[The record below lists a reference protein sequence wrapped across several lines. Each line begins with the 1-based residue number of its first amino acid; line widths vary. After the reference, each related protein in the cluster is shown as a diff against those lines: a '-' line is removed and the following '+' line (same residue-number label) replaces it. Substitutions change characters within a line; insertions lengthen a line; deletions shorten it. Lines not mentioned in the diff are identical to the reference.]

1 MFFAALTFLSAVS
14 ISLTAA
20 YFSVIGLATMFPGSR
35 DAIIIMGGVLEVG
48 KLVASV
54 WLHHN
59 WNDSF
64 KFLKRY
70 LLFSVVVLSLITS
83 MGIFGFLSRS
93 HVEHHASIE
102 KEQAIIH
109 QIDQKII
116 REQNFITRK
125 KEQLELFNNNK
136 NHQKDNSDSIITTLQ
151 NRVKDLKQEKNN
163 SIKIQNDIIDKL
175 NIRLTELDKQLSDTK
190 PSGLFGNQSRYK
202 ELISNQELERKSIS
216 DSKLAAENKIQK
228 ISSDIDTDISQI
240 RAKIDSILSFSP
252 QDSTIDAFDHPS
264 RSEIEDAYHRI
275 TLLESEKF
283 EYGSKLRALEV
294 EIGPILYIA
303 NLLNEWGGVSI
314 DTNQA
319 IRIVIITLIF
329 VFDPLA
335 ILLLIASTMTFAKYK
350 KEDLP
355 ADVKEIR
362 NKLLDDL
369 EEYLNEGGLADHF
382 IDRARR

>member
-20 YFSVIGLATMFPGSR
+20 YFSVIGLATMFPGSKE
-35 DAIIIMGGVLEVG
+35 AIIIMGGVLEVG
-48 KLVASV
+48 KLIASV

-102 KEQAIIH
+102 KEQAIIS
-109 QIDQKII
+109 QIDQKIS
-116 REQNFITRK
+116 REQDFITRK
-125 KEQLELFNNNK
+125 KEQLELLNSNQSF
-136 NHQKDNSDSIITTLQ
+136 QKDNSDDIIKTLQ
-151 NRVKDLKQEKNN
+151 SRVESLKQEKIE
-163 SIKIQNDIIDKL
+163 SIKIQESVIDKL
-175 NIRLTELDKQLSDTK
+175 NNRLATLDK
-190 PSGLFGNQSRYK
+190 
-202 ELISNQELERKSIS
+202 ELS
-216 DSKLAAENKIQK
+216 DSKPTGIFGSKKKYEDTLSLQESERELINNNKSAAENKIQE
-228 ISSDIDTDISQI
+228 ISSDFDEKIAQARD
-240 RAKIDSILSFSP
+240 KIDSSLSIGPNKAS
-252 QDSTIDAFDHPS
+252 DSSGDS
-264 RSEIEDAYHRI
+264 GLQNEIEQAYDRI
-275 TLLESEKF
+275 SAMESEKF

-303 NLLNEWGGVSI
+303 NLLNEWGGVNVE
-314 DTNQA
+314 TNQA

-335 ILLLIASTMTFAKYK
+335 ILLLIASTMTYAQNK
-350 KEDLP
+350 KEELP
-355 ADVKEIR
+355 PDIKEIR
-362 NKLLDDL
+362 NKLLLEL

-382 IDRARR
+382 IERAKK

>member
-20 YFSVIGLATMFPGSR
+20 YFSVIGLATMFPGSKE
-35 DAIIIMGGVLEVG
+35 AIIIMGGVLEIG
-48 KLVASV
+48 KLIASV

-102 KEQAIIH
+102 KEQAIIS
-109 QIDQKII
+109 QIDQKIS
-116 REQNFITRK
+116 REQDFITRK
-125 KEQLELFNNNK
+125 KEQLELLNSNQSF
-136 NHQKDNSDSIITTLQ
+136 QKDNSDDIIKTLQ
-151 NRVKDLKQEKNN
+151 SRVESLKQEKIE
-163 SIKIQNDIIDKL
+163 SIKIQESVIDKL
-175 NIRLTELDKQLSDTK
+175 NNRLATLDK
-190 PSGLFGNQSRYK
+190 
-202 ELISNQELERKSIS
+202 ELH
-216 DSKLAAENKIQK
+216 DSKPTGIFGSKKKYEDTLSFQGPEREAINNNKTVAENKIQETSSDFDEK
-228 ISSDIDTDISQI
+228 ISQA
-240 RAKIDSILSFSP
+240 RGKIDSSLSIGPNKAS
-252 QDSTIDAFDHPS
+252 DSSGDS
-264 RSEIEDAYHRI
+264 GLQNEIEQAHDRI
-275 TLLESEKF
+275 SAMESEKF

-303 NLLNEWGGVSI
+303 NLLNEWGGVNVE
-314 DTNQA
+314 TNQA

-335 ILLLIASTMTFAKYK
+335 ILLLIASTMTYAQNK
-350 KEDLP
+350 KEELP
-355 ADVKEIR
+355 PDIKEIR
-362 NKLLDDL
+362 NKLLLEL

-382 IDRARR
+382 IERAKK

>member
-20 YFSVIGLATMFPGSR
+20 YFSVIGLATMFPGSKE
-35 DAIIIMGGVLEVG
+35 AIIIMGGVLEVG
-48 KLVASV
+48 KLIASV

-102 KEQAIIH
+102 KEQAIIS
-109 QIDQKII
+109 QIDQKIS
-116 REQNFITRK
+116 REQGFITRK
-125 KEQLELFNNNK
+125 KEQLELLNSNENF
-136 NHQKDNSDSIITTLQ
+136 QKDNSDDIIKTLQ
-151 NRVKDLKQEKNN
+151 NRVESLKQEKIE
-163 SIKIQNDIIDKL
+163 SIKIQESVIDKL
-175 NIRLTELDKQLSDTK
+175 NNRLATLDK
-190 PSGLFGNQSRYK
+190 
-202 ELISNQELERKSIS
+202 ELS
-216 DSKLAAENKIQK
+216 DSKPTGIFGSKKKYEDTLSLQGSERELINNNKSAAENKIQE
-228 ISSDIDTDISQI
+228 ISSDFDEKIAQARD
-240 RAKIDSILSFSP
+240 RIDSSLSIDPNKAS
-252 QDSTIDAFDHPS
+252 DSSGDS
-264 RSEIEDAYHRI
+264 ELQNEIEQAYDRI
-275 TLLESEKF
+275 SAMESEKF

-303 NLLNEWGGVSI
+303 NLLNEWGGVNVE
-314 DTNQA
+314 TNQA

-335 ILLLIASTMTFAKYK
+335 ILLLIASTMTYAQNK
-350 KEDLP
+350 KEELP
-355 ADVKEIR
+355 PDIKEIR
-362 NKLLDDL
+362 NKLLLEL

-382 IDRARR
+382 IERAKK

>member
-20 YFSVIGLATMFPGSR
+20 YFSVIGLATMFPGSKE
-35 DAIIIMGGVLEVG
+35 AIIIMGGVLEVG
-48 KLVASV
+48 KLIASV

-102 KEQAIIH
+102 KEQAIIS
-109 QIDQKII
+109 QIDQKIS
-116 REQNFITRK
+116 REQGFITRK
-125 KEQLELFNNNK
+125 KEQLELLNSNQSF
-136 NHQKDNSDSIITTLQ
+136 QKDNSDGIIKTLQ
-151 NRVKDLKQEKNN
+151 SRVESLKQEKIE
-163 SIKIQNDIIDKL
+163 SISIQESIIDKL
-175 NIRLTELDKQLSDTK
+175 NNRLAALDKELSASKST
-190 PSGLFGNQSRYK
+190 GIFGSKNKYENTLSLQGPER
-202 ELISNQELERKSIS
+202 ELINNNKS
-216 DSKLAAENKIQK
+216 AAENKIQE
-228 ISSDIDTDISQI
+228 ISSDFDEKIAQARD
-240 RAKIDSILSFSP
+240 KIDSSLSIGSNKIS
-252 QDSTIDAFDHPS
+252 DPS
-264 RSEIEDAYHRI
+264 GGSGLQNEIEQAYDRI
-275 TLLESEKF
+275 SEMESEKF

-303 NLLNEWGGVSI
+303 NLLNEWGGVNVE
-314 DTNQA
+314 TNQA

-335 ILLLIASTMTFAKYK
+335 ILLLIASTMTYAQNK
-350 KEDLP
+350 K
-355 ADVKEIR
+355 R
-362 NKLLDDL
+362 NFLQISKKSGINYCSSLKS
-369 EEYLNEGGLADHF
+369 
-382 IDRARR
+382 I

>member
-20 YFSVIGLATMFPGSR
+20 YFSVIGLATMFPGSKE
-35 DAIIIMGGVLEVG
+35 AIIIMGGVLEVG
-48 KLVASV
+48 KLIASV

-70 LLFSVVVLSLITS
+70 LLFSVVVLSFITS

-102 KEQAIIH
+102 KEQAIIS
-109 QIDQKII
+109 QIDQKIS
-116 REQNFITRK
+116 REQGFITRK
-125 KEQLELFNNNK
+125 KEQLELLNSNESF
-136 NHQKDNSDSIITTLQ
+136 QKDNSDDIIKTLQ
-151 NRVKDLKQEKNN
+151 NRVESLKQEKIE
-163 SIKIQNDIIDKL
+163 SIKIQESVIDKL
-175 NIRLTELDKQLSDTK
+175 NNRLATLDK
-190 PSGLFGNQSRYK
+190 
-202 ELISNQELERKSIS
+202 ELS
-216 DSKLAAENKIQK
+216 DSKPTGIFGSKKKHEDTLSLQGSERELINNNKSAAENKIQE
-228 ISSDIDTDISQI
+228 ISSDFDEKIAQARD
-240 RAKIDSILSFSP
+240 KIDSSLSIGPNKAS
-252 QDSTIDAFDHPS
+252 DSSGDS
-264 RSEIEDAYHRI
+264 GLQNEIEQAYDRI
-275 TLLESEKF
+275 SAMESEKF

-303 NLLNEWGGVSI
+303 NLLNEWGGVNVE
-314 DTNQA
+314 TNQA

-335 ILLLIASTMTFAKYK
+335 ILLLIASTMTYAQNK
-350 KEDLP
+350 KEELP
-355 ADVKEIR
+355 PDIKEIR
-362 NKLLDDL
+362 NKLLLEL

-382 IDRARR
+382 IERAKK

>member
-1 MFFAALTFLSAVS
+1 MFFAGLTFVSAVS

-20 YFSVIGLATMFPGSR
+20 YFSVIGLATMFPGSKE
-35 DAIIIMGGVLEVG
+35 AIIIMGGVLEIG

-102 KEQAIIH
+102 KEQAIIN
-109 QIDQKII
+109 QIDQKIN
-116 REQNFITRK
+116 REQSFITRK
-125 KEQLELFNNNK
+125 KEQLELFNQNK
-136 NHQKDNSDSIITTLQ
+136 NLQKDNSNSIITTLQ
-151 NRVKDLKQEKNN
+151 SRVKDLKQEKID

-175 NIRLTELDKQLSDTK
+175 NLRLSELDKQLSNIK
-190 PSGLFGNQSRYK
+190 PSGLFGNQSRHK
-202 ELISNQELERKSIS
+202 QLISDQEPERKSIG
-216 DSKLAAENKIQK
+216 DSKLIAKNKIQE
-228 ISSDIDTDISQI
+228 ISSDFDFSISEA
-240 RAKIDSILSFSP
+240 RAKIDSSLSITP
-252 QDSTIDAFDHPS
+252 QGSATNNS
-264 RSEIEDAYHRI
+264 GSSLRTEIENTYNRI

-303 NLLNEWGGVSI
+303 NLLNEWGGVDINTS
-314 DTNQA
+314 QA

-335 ILLLIASTMTFAKYK
+335 ILLLIASTMTFAKHS

-355 ADVKEIR
+355 TDVKEIR

-369 EEYLNEGGLADHF
+369 EEYLNDGGLADHF